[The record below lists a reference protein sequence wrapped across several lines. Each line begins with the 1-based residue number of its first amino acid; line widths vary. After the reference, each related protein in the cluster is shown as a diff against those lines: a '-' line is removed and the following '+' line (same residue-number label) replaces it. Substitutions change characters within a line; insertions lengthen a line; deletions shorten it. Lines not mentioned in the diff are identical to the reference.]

1 MPIPIIGWAVGAAA
15 VAVAGAVYKMWNN
28 DEDSSNSNENKK
40 YEYDSTI
47 IIGPPQSGKTH
58 LANWLADHI
67 LLDKYIPSNNPIKI
81 GEFTDTRGSEI
92 TVYDWEKLVKDK
104 KNIFYLFDMKKFIDK
119 EEYYKSTY
127 DDIVIKHISIF
138 IENFEPKGIMENK
151 KFIVIGTHFDK
162 IDDSKAQNIIDIIHE
177 ELGSLKIIYG
187 SLVDILSAG
196 KLEKEIKD
204 IIKD

>member
-1 MPIPIIGWAVGAAA
+1 MPFPIIGWALGALVVAAA
-15 VAVAGAVYKMWNN
+15 GAGYKWWSDN
-28 DEDSSNSNENKK
+28 EDSSNSNENKK
-40 YEYDSTI
+40 YEYDPTI

-67 LLDKYIPSNNPIKI
+67 LLDEYRPSNNPIKI
-81 GEFTDTRGSEI
+81 GEFTDTRGSEL

-138 IENFEPKGIMENK
+138 IENFEPKGIMKNK
-151 KFIVIGTHFDK
+151 KFIVIGTYFDK
-162 IDDSKAQNIIDIIHE
+162 IDDIKAQNIIDIIHE

-187 SLVDILSAG
+187 SLVNISSAS
-196 KLEKEIKD
+196 KLEKEIED

>member
-1 MPIPIIGWAVGAAA
+1 MPFPIIGWAVGAAA
-15 VAVAGAVYKMWNN
+15 VAVAGVVYKMWNN

>member
-1 MPIPIIGWAVGAAA
+1 
-15 VAVAGAVYKMWNN
+15 
-28 DEDSSNSNENKK
+28 
-40 YEYDSTI
+40 
-47 IIGPPQSGKTH
+47 
-58 LANWLADHI
+58 
-67 LLDKYIPSNNPIKI
+67 
-81 GEFTDTRGSEI
+81 
-92 TVYDWEKLVKDK
+92 
-104 KNIFYLFDMKKFIDK
+104 MKKFIDK
-119 EEYYKSTY
+119 KEYAKSTY

-151 KFIVIGTHFDK
+151 NFIVIGTHFDK